1 MSSPYYEK
9 SPQEALAAQQST
21 LTGLS
26 QEEAAS
32 RAAKFGENKLTEGKK
47 KSVFVV
53 FLEQFRDLLVV
64 ILMAAAVI
72 SALSKNVESTIV
84 IFAVL
89 ILNAILGTVQYVKA
103 EKSLESLKA
112 MSAPTAKVLR
122 DGVRVE
128 IPSYAVVPGDIVLLE
143 AGDMVVADG
152 RVLENFSLKVNESS
166 LTGEWRRTLTPFR
179 VEKLPWA
186 IRKTWSFPAPW

>member
-89 ILNAILGTVQYVKA
+89 ILNAVLGTVQYVKA

-112 MSAPTAKVLR
+112 IAADCRSAEEFKAAVQQRYPDDSGGNYLDMTA
-122 DGVRVE
+122 GFFF
-128 IPSYAVVPGDIVLLE
+128 
-143 AGDMVVADG
+143 AG
-152 RVLENFSLKVNESS
+152 
-166 LTGEWRRTLTPFR
+166 
-179 VEKLPWA
+179 
-186 IRKTWSFPAPW
+186 